1 MYLQYTVPLPSG
13 SLVWYKCCK
22 LHSVISDHTAPGYH
36 LIHIH
41 LQYPPGS
48 RVPSWRH
55 LLQIMITRT
64 YLFLSTVIHAAVYRL
79 RNVDTAMVSFN
90 ENMALTFLVE
100 KYSLSCALYLQFC
113 RYNIYFIPITARILQ
128 FVLTPSPHLGV
139 WFRFALSTTTHTINI
154 EQWALL
160 QRPKMKSSSH
170 VHREMQK

>member
-1 MYLQYTVPLPSG
+1 MYLKISITEYLQYTAPLPSG
-13 SLVWYKCCK
+13 SLAWCGTNVASST
-22 LHSVISDHTAPGYH
+22 LLSVITRPLVTTLSISTSNILPG
-36 LIHIH
+36 
-41 LQYPPGS
+41 PVC

-64 YLFLSTVIHAAVYRL
+64 YLSLSTVIHAAVYRL

-90 ENMALTFLVE
+90 EKMALTFHVE

-139 WFRFALSTTTHTINI
+139 
-154 EQWALL
+154 
-160 QRPKMKSSSH
+160 
-170 VHREMQK
+170 